1 MKKVILGL
9 FLLIFTLICLPV
21 QALEDLNFQ
30 SGFISDNAKVI
41 NQQDYEAMNKF
52 LWELHNKTTA
62 DIAVVTVT
70 SLQGED
76 VRNVAIQIGNKY
88 KVGAKGKNNG
98 VVLLV
103 APNERKARIEVAPGL
118 MNVLSASVDQD
129 IMDNTMIPYFK
140 SGDYSKGIYSGAA
153 KMTTII
159 AKSYNV
165 QMTTLDATN
174 IPQDQKNGAGKSNDQ
189 DIPLWAWPFIIIG
202 GIFSGSG
209 RRGAFGGGGGFG
221 GGCGASG
228 SW

>member
-76 VRNVAIQIGNKY
+76 VKDVAIQIGNKY

-98 VVLLV
+98 AVLLV

-118 MNVLSASVDQD
+118 MNVLPESVDED
-129 IMDNTMIPYFK
+129 IMDNTMIPFFK

-159 AKSYNV
+159 ANSYNV
-165 QMTTLDATN
+165 QLTTLDATT
-174 IPQDQKNGAGKSNDQ
+174 IPQGQNNGARNGNDGA
-189 DIPLWAWPFIIIG
+189 IPFWAWPFIIIG
-202 GIFSGSG
+202 GLFSG
-209 RRGAFGGGGGFG
+209 RRRYGAFGGGGGFG
-221 GGCGASG
+221 GGCGSSG